1 MMVFRFLFDSKNC
14 HEIFL
19 LILEN
24 SSWCGVT
31 IQKATFGNQKA
42 SSKQIKSMSDK
53 TDTPEILA
61 ENLHKWIT
69 EIMKFKGYGSAKK
82 CPTKEDLKRY

>member
-1 MMVFRFLFDSKNC
+1 MLNDGVSISVWFQKLSWN
-14 HEIFL
+14 IFA
-19 LILEN
+19 N
-24 SSWCGVT
+24 TWKQFVVRG
-31 IQKATFGNQKA
+31 ATFGNQKV